1 MISRPRGEHDT
12 AYLHPWRPKR
22 AGAAPHPSSRDT
34 PDASTRHDQAATPR
48 ARRASGRRRRPVH
61 SALLAI
67 TLVAAGYCAH
77 GWLNPG
83 AARDTWPATPRAWFD
98 AYMASAVD
106 DPARVC
112 RTLLS
117 PELAAIYATRSP
129 RGCIGYFE
137 TVVDTPVVIE
147 AVSRSGD
154 SAVVQLRQR
163 HPPRRWSSIVLRRRS
178 GGWQATALRRD
189 R

>member
-22 AGAAPHPSSRDT
+22 AGTAPHPSSRDT
-34 PDASTRHDQAATPR
+34 PDASTPPDQAATPR
-48 ARRASGRRRRPVH
+48 ARRVNGRRRRPVL
-61 SALLAI
+61 SALLAM
-67 TLVAAGYCAH
+67 TLVAAGYWTH
-77 GWLNPG
+77 GWLDPG
-83 AARDTWPATPRAWFD
+83 AARDTSPTTPRAWFD

-106 DPARVC
+106 DPARAC

-117 PELAAIYATRSP
+117 PELAAVYATKSP
-129 RGCIGYFE
+129 HGCIGYFR

-147 AVSRSGD
+147 TVRRSGD

-163 HPPRRWSSIVLRRRS
+163 HPPRRWSSIVLRRHS
-178 GGWQATALRRD
+178 GVWQATALRRG

>member
-22 AGAAPHPSSRDT
+22 AGTAPHPSSRRT
-34 PDASTRHDQAATPR
+34 PEASARPERLATPR
-48 ARRASGRRRRPVH
+48 ARRVNGRRRRPVL
-61 SALLAI
+61 SALLVM
-67 TLVAAGYCAH
+67 TLVAAGYWTH

-83 AARDTWPATPRAWFD
+83 AARDTSPATPRAWFD

-117 PELAAIYATRSP
+117 PELAAVYATRSP
-129 RGCIGYFE
+129 HGCIGYFR

-147 AVSRSGD
+147 TVRRSGD

-178 GGWQATALRRD
+178 GTWQATALRRG